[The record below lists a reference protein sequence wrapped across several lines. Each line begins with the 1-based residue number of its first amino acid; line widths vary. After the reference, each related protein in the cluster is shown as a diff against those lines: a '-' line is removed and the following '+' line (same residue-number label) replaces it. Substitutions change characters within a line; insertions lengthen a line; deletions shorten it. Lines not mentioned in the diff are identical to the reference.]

1 MISKE
6 TLSWF
11 DCGFLASS
19 MGACLVDFHKNLM
32 RTCSMFITS
41 VCLFNP
47 FDSNNFVLMHF
58 DLNNFILL
66 QLLHGVN

>member
-1 MISKE
+1 
-6 TLSWF
+6 
-11 DCGFLASS
+11 
-19 MGACLVDFHKNLM
+19 
-32 RTCSMFITS
+32 MFITS
-41 VCLFNP
+41 VGLFNP